1 MKSEF
6 EINITTGSMYRFLMY
21 HMYHSFQG
29 IFSIVAGLGVL
40 TLFLVFRD
48 SRQSWIYLL
57 FGILFLVY
65 EPWSLYTRAVKQAKL
80 NPVFKKPLRYLVTD
94 QGVTVNQDE
103 AVNEAP
109 WENICKVRETGRS
122 IYVYTSVRNAFIW
135 EKKQMG
141 KETETVKQLLLT
153 HVDPKKRKLK

>member
-6 EINITTGSMYRFLMY
+6 VIHITTGSMYRFLMY

-48 SRQSWIYLL
+48 SSQSWIYLL
-57 FGILFLVY
+57 FGILFLIY

-80 NPVFKKPLRYLVTD
+80 NPVFKKPLRYCVTE
-94 QGVTVNQDE
+94 QGITVNQDE
-103 AVNEAP
+103 TVNEAP
-109 WENICKVRETGRS
+109 WDNVCKVRETGRS

-135 EKKQMG
+135 EKSQMG
-141 KETETVKQLLLT
+141 RETELVKQLLSE
-153 HVDPKKRKLK
+153 HVDLKKRKLK